1 MEAAL
6 AKFHNKDGA
15 LVFSSGYVA
24 GSETLD
30 ALGKHIPNVV
40 FLSDSENH
48 ASMIAGM
55 RNSRARR
62 LIWKHNDMEDLER
75 QLQTLPLSQP
85 KVIAFES
92 VYSMS
97 GNVAPIRDIIQLAKK
112 YGALTFLDE
121 VHGVGLYGPNGG
133 GVSEHLDWEIHYNGN
148 PLGQRTLQDEI
159 DIISGTMGKAFGT
172 YGGFIATSAEVADM
186 VRSFA
191 SGFIFTLALPPA
203 LMAGG
208 VASVEYV
215 AKSSQE
221 RVRLAKNALLVKK
234 LLYDYDI
241 PVTPNP
247 SHILPIFVGEAEK
260 TRKAA
265 EVLLDEHSI
274 YVTPVN
280 APSVRPG
287 QEILRISP
295 GAIHTKED
303 CYALAKGLDVVWT
316 KLGIKRGRQW
326 DPTGLRFE
334 NNHKPLWTPGQL
346 DQAVSKSS

>member
-1 MEAAL
+1 MSSSDSPKIQVVTSAVKSAIEAYGVSAGGSRNIAGHNDQVRSMEAAL

-97 GNVAPIRDIIQLAKK
+97 GNVAPIRDIIRLAKK

-133 GVSEHLDWEIHYNGN
+133 GVSEHLDWDLHYNGN

-172 YGGFIATSAEVADM
+172 YGGFIATSVEIADM

-234 LLYDYDI
+234 LLNDYDI
-241 PVTPNP
+241 PVTPKRQP
-247 SHILPIFVGEAEK
+247 HCAYIRRRSREDKESRRGIVGRACD
-260 TRKAA
+260 
-265 EVLLDEHSI
+265 L
-274 YVTPVN
+274 
-280 APSVRPG
+280 
-287 QEILRISP
+287 
-295 GAIHTKED
+295 
-303 CYALAKGLDVVWT
+303 CYASERSERSTWSGNIEDQPWSNAY
-316 KLGIKRGRQW
+316 KRR
-326 DPTGLRFE
+326 TAMRSR
-334 NNHKPLWTPGQL
+334 K
-346 DQAVSKSS
+346 V